1 MAVSSFSK
9 FQDKM
14 MFYGLNVVEKVQ
26 RGPEKLQYSPTF
38 IVAPPRAGTTLTRQ
52 VVSWAIPTS
61 YFSNLTAISSFH
73 LGKPLPITTA
83 KMAAKLAKK
92 ASESQEMAS
101 FESNFGRSAGRGAPA
116 EGETIWAA
124 WFRNRYSPV
133 APEDVS
139 SQQAQQMVRAVAATE
154 HVFGLPF
161 FNKTTVLSLRIR
173 AIRKVFPNALFIQVM
188 RDPLDTA
195 QSIYK
200 ARTTR
205 YPTWLGARP
214 HECENID
221 GKSVL
226 QQVCEQVYYVEKNI
240 ARERTAVGNQAFLT
254 VHYKDVCQNPQREAE
269 RIATFMDANGAP
281 AKVTRSLP
289 ASFKLSHGRKVDES
303 EYHEMRRTL
312 DKLYRQ

>member
-1 MAVSSFSK
+1 MAVNGFSK

-14 MFYGLNVVEKVQ
+14 MFYGLNVVEKFQ
-26 RGPEKLQYSPTF
+26 RGAETLQFSPTF

-73 LGKPLPITTA
+73 LGKPLPIITA
-83 KMAAKLAKK
+83 KMAKK
-92 ASESQEMAS
+92 MGGDQQLSS
-101 FESNFGRSAGRGAPA
+101 FESNFGRTEGRGAPA
-116 EGETIWAA
+116 EGETIWAY
-124 WFRNRYSPV
+124 WFRDRYGPVEPENVSP
-133 APEDVS
+133 
-139 SQQAQQMVRAVAATE
+139 QQAEGMYRAVAATE
-154 HVFGLPF
+154 QVFGLPF

-214 HECENID
+214 HECRDIS

-240 ARERTAVGNQAFLT
+240 ARERAIVGEQAFLT
-254 VHYKDVCQNPQREAE
+254 VHYKDICQKPQQEAE
-269 RIATFMDANGAP
+269 RIAAFMDANGAP
-281 AKVTRSLP
+281 ARLTRPLP
-289 ASFKLSHGRKVDES
+289 EAFELSHGRKVDEA
-303 EYHEMRRTL
+303 EYHEMRRLL

>member
-1 MAVSSFSK
+1 MAVNGFSK

-14 MFYGLNVVEKVQ
+14 MFLGLNVVEKFQ
-26 RGPEKLQYSPTF
+26 RGAEKLQYSPTF

-61 YFSNLTAISSFH
+61 YFSNLTAVSSFH
-73 LGKPLPITTA
+73 LGKPLPIITA
-83 KMAAKLAKK
+83 KMAKRMDGDQNAG
-92 ASESQEMAS
+92 S
-101 FESNFGRSAGRGAPA
+101 FESNFGRTSGRGAPA
-116 EGETIWAA
+116 EGETIWAY
-124 WFRNRYSPV
+124 WFRNRYGPIEPENVSP
-133 APEDVS
+133 
-139 SQQAQQMVRAVAATE
+139 QQAQGMYQAVAATE
-154 HVFGLPF
+154 QVFGLPF

-173 AIRKVFPNALFIQVM
+173 AIRKVFPTAIFIQVM

-214 HECENID
+214 KECENIN

-226 QQVCEQVYYVEKNI
+226 QQVCEQVYFVEKNI
-240 ARERTAVGNQAFLT
+240 ARERALVGEKTFLT
-254 VHYKDVCQNPQREAE
+254 VHYKDVCANPQREAE
-269 RIATFMDANGAP
+269 RIAAFMDGNGAP

-289 ASFKLSHGRKVDES
+289 ESFKLSHGRKVEEA
-303 EYHEMRRTL
+303 EYHEMRRLL

>member
-1 MAVSSFSK
+1 MAVSGFSK

-14 MFYGLNVVEKVQ
+14 MFYGLNVLEKVQ
-26 RGPEKLQYSPTF
+26 REANRLQYSPTF

-73 LGKPLPITTA
+73 LGKPLPIITA
-83 KMAAKLAKK
+83 KMAAKMGGDQQAG
-92 ASESQEMAS
+92 S
-101 FESNFGRSAGRGAPA
+101 FESNFGRTPGRGAPA
-116 EGETIWAA
+116 EGETIWAY
-124 WFRNRYSPV
+124 WFRNRYGPVEPENVSPR
-133 APEDVS
+133 
-139 SQQAQQMVRAVAATE
+139 QARGMYQAVAATE
-154 HVFGLPF
+154 QAFGLPF

-195 QSIYK
+195 QSIYI

-205 YPTWLGARP
+205 YPNWLGARP
-214 HECENID
+214 RECENID

-226 QQVCEQVYYVEKNI
+226 EQVCEQVYYVEKNI
-240 ARERTAVGNQAFLT
+240 ARERTAVGEQSFLT

-269 RIATFMDANGAP
+269 RIAAFMDANGAP
-281 AKVTRSLP
+281 AKVMRQLP
-289 ASFKLSHGRKVDES
+289 DSFKLSHGRKVDDS
-303 EYHEMRRTL
+303 EYHEMRRLL
-312 DKLYRQ
+312 DRLYR

>member
-1 MAVSSFSK
+1 MAVSGFSK
-9 FQDKM
+9 FQDKI
-14 MFYGLNVVEKVQ
+14 MFHGLNVLEKVQ
-26 RGPEKLQYSPTF
+26 RGADELQFSPTF

-83 KMAAKLAKK
+83 KMAKRMGGDQKLG
-92 ASESQEMAS
+92 S
-101 FESNFGRSAGRGAPA
+101 FESNFGRTEGRGAPA
-116 EGETIWAA
+116 EGETIWAF
-124 WFRNRYSPV
+124 WFRNRYGPV
-133 APEDVS
+133 EPEDVS
-139 SQQAQQMVRAVAATE
+139 PHQAQAMYRAVAATE
-154 HVFGLPF
+154 QIFGLPF

-214 HECENID
+214 RECENIN

-226 QQVCEQVYYVEKNI
+226 QQVCEQVYFVEKNI
-240 ARERTAVGNQAFLT
+240 ARERTAVGEQAFLT

-269 RIATFMDANGAP
+269 RIAAFMNANGAP
-281 AKVTRSLP
+281 ATLTRPLP
-289 ASFKLSHGRKVDES
+289 DSFKLSHGRKVEES
-303 EYHEMRRTL
+303 EYNEMRRLL
-312 DKLYRQ
+312 DKLYRH

>member
-1 MAVSSFSK
+1 MAVSGFSK

-14 MFYGLNVVEKVQ
+14 MFYGLNVLEKVQ
-26 RGPEKLQYSPTF
+26 SGAEKLQYSPTF

-73 LGKPLPITTA
+73 LGKPLPIITA
-83 KMAAKLAKK
+83 KMAKK
-92 ASESQEMAS
+92 MGGDQQTGS
-101 FESNFGRSAGRGAPA
+101 FESNFGRTAGRGAPA
-116 EGETIWAA
+116 EGETIWAY
-124 WFRNRYSPV
+124 WFRTRYGPV
-133 APEDVS
+133 DPADVS
-139 SQQAQQMVRAVAATE
+139 PQQVQGMYKAVAATE
-154 HVFGLPF
+154 QVFGLPF

-188 RDPLDTA
+188 RDPLDMA
-195 QSIYK
+195 QSIFK

-214 HECENID
+214 RECENID

-240 ARERTAVGNQAFLT
+240 ARERTAVGEQAFLT

-269 RIATFMDANGAP
+269 RIAAFMDANGAP
-281 AKVTRSLP
+281 AKINRRLP
-289 ASFKLSHGRKVDES
+289 ESFQLSYGRKVDEVD
-303 EYHEMRRTL
+303 YREMRRLL
-312 DKLYRQ
+312 DKLYRH

>member
-1 MAVSSFSK
+1 MAVSGFSK
-9 FQDKM
+9 FQDKL
-14 MFYGLNVVEKVQ
+14 MFYGLNVVEKFQ
-26 RGPEKLQYSPTF
+26 RGADKLQYSPTF

-73 LGKPLPITTA
+73 LGKPLPIITA
-83 KMAAKLAKK
+83 KMAHKMGGDQNAG
-92 ASESQEMAS
+92 S
-101 FESNFGRSAGRGAPA
+101 FESNFGRTAGRAAPA
-116 EGETIWAA
+116 EGETIWGY
-124 WFRNRYSPV
+124 WFRNRYGPV
-133 APEDVS
+133 EPEDVS
-139 SQQAQQMVRAVAATE
+139 AEQAQAMYQAVAATE
-154 HVFGLPF
+154 EAFGLPF

-173 AIRKVFPNALFIQVM
+173 AIRKVFPNALFIQIM

-200 ARTTR
+200 ARTTK

-214 HECENID
+214 KECQEIG

-240 ARERTAVGNQAFLT
+240 ARERSLVGEAAFLT
-254 VHYKDVCQNPQREAE
+254 VHYKDVCANPQREAE
-269 RIATFMDANGAP
+269 RIAAFMDGNGAP
-281 AKVTRSLP
+281 AKVVRRLP
-289 ASFKLSHGRKVDES
+289 ESFELSYGRKVEEA
-303 EYHEMRRTL
+303 EYYEMRRLL

>member
-1 MAVSSFSK
+1 MAVNGFSK
-9 FQDKM
+9 FQDKL
-14 MFYGLNVVEKVQ
+14 MFFGLNVLEKFQ
-26 RGPEKLQYSPTF
+26 RGADKLQYSPTF

-83 KMAAKLAKK
+83 KMAKRMGGD
-92 ASESQEMAS
+92 QNTGS
-101 FESNFGRSAGRGAPA
+101 FESNFGRTAGRAAPA
-116 EGETIWAA
+116 EGETIWAY
-124 WFRNRYSPV
+124 WFRNRYGPVEPDNVSP
-133 APEDVS
+133 
-139 SQQAQQMVRAVAATE
+139 QQAQGMYQAVAATE
-154 HVFGLPF
+154 QVFDLPF
-161 FNKTTVLSLRIR
+161 FNKTTVLSLRIG

-214 HECENID
+214 RECENID

-240 ARERTAVGNQAFLT
+240 ARERAIVGEKAFLT
-254 VHYKDVCQNPQREAE
+254 VHYKDVCANPQREAE
-269 RIATFMDANGAP
+269 RIAAFMDANGAP
-281 AKVTRSLP
+281 AKVRRALP
-289 ASFKLSHGRKVDES
+289 ESFKLSHGRKVEEA
-303 EYHEMRRTL
+303 EYHEMRRLL

>member
-1 MAVSSFSK
+1 MTVNGLNK
-9 FQDKM
+9 FQDKV
-14 MFYGLNVVEKVQ
+14 MFYGLNVLEKFQ
-26 RGPEKLQYSPTF
+26 RGAEKLRYSPTF

-73 LGKPLPITTA
+73 LGKPLPIITA
-83 KMAAKLAKK
+83 KMAMKMMGEQNAG
-92 ASESQEMAS
+92 S
-101 FESNFGRSAGRGAPA
+101 FESNFGRTEGRGAPA
-116 EGETIWAA
+116 EGETIWAY
-124 WFRNRYSPV
+124 WFRDRYLPV
-133 APEDVS
+133 APEQVS
-139 SQQAQQMVRAVAATE
+139 PKQAEDMYRAVAATE
-154 HVFGLPF
+154 QVFGLPF

-205 YPTWLGARP
+205 YPNWLGARP
-214 HECENID
+214 NECKNID

-240 ARERTAVGNQAFLT
+240 AYERAIVGEPAFLT
-254 VHYKDVCQNPQREAE
+254 VHYKDVCANPQQEAE
-269 RIATFMDANGAP
+269 RIAAFMAANGAP
-281 AKVTRSLP
+281 AKVVRPLP
-289 ASFKLSHGRKVDES
+289 DSFKLSHGRKVEEA
-303 EYHEMRRTL
+303 EYHEMRRLL
-312 DKLYRQ
+312 DKLYRH

>member
-9 FQDKM
+9 FQDKL
-14 MFYGLNVVEKVQ
+14 MFYGLNIAEKFQ
-26 RGPEKLQYSPTF
+26 KGAEQLQYSPTF

-83 KMAAKLAKK
+83 KLAKK
-92 ASESQEMAS
+92 MGGDQMTGS
-101 FESNFGRSAGRGAPA
+101 FESSFGRTEGRGAPA
-116 EGETIWAA
+116 EGETIWAY
-124 WFRNRYSPV
+124 WFRNRYGSVEP
-133 APEDVS
+133 ADVS
-139 SQQAQQMVRAVAATE
+139 AEQAQGMYQAVAATE
-154 HVFGLPF
+154 QIFGFPF

-214 HECENID
+214 KECED
-221 GKSVL
+221 VAGKTVL

-240 ARERTAVGNQAFLT
+240 AWERTAVGEQAFLT
-254 VHYKDVCQNPQREAE
+254 VHYKDICQNPQREAE
-269 RIATFMDANGAP
+269 RIAAFMDANGAP
-281 AKVTRSLP
+281 AKVTRLLP
-289 ASFKLSHGRKVDES
+289 DSFKLSHGRKVGES
-303 EYHEMRRTL
+303 EYQEMRRLL